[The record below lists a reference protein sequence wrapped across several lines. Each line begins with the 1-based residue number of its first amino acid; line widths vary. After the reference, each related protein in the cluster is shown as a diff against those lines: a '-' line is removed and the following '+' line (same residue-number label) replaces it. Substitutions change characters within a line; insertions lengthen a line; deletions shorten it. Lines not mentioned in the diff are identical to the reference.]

1 MIRAFL
7 LFAAMAGGALAQPG
21 PVSAPYPPSR
31 VIRQINWA
39 PKESITRKARDS
51 DNWPMTWADDDA
63 LYTAYGDGYGFE
75 PFIPEKLSLGLAKVN
90 GTPSAFTG
98 ENLRAPSL
106 EQRGGGRAG
115 RKASGLLCVESVLY
129 LWARNA
135 GNSQLAWSEDHGAT
149 WRWADWKFTNSFG
162 CPTFLS
168 FGRNYTGAIDQFV
181 YVYSPDAN
189 SAYEA
194 ADLLVLARVPKS
206 RVRERAAYEFFS
218 GRAGEPAWSSDLT
231 RSSAA
236 FAAARLCYR
245 VNVSFFPERKRFLLV
260 QPVPTA
266 ASRDR
271 TGKLDTRLAGG
282 LAVYDAPAPWG
293 PWTTVFFTTSWDV
306 GPGDSAS
313 FPTKWM
319 SPDGKRLHLVFSGD
333 DNFCVRKAQFQLSGT
348 DQ

>member
-218 GRAGEPAWSSDLT
+218 GRAGEPAGSRTSP
-231 RSSAA
+231 AV
-236 FAAARLCYR
+236 ARRLPPPDY
-245 VNVSFFPERKRFLLV
+245 
-260 QPVPTA
+260 A
-266 ASRDR
+266 
-271 TGKLDTRLAGG
+271 TG
-282 LAVYDAPAPWG
+282 
-293 PWTTVFFTTSWDV
+293 
-306 GPGDSAS
+306 
-313 FPTKWM
+313 
-319 SPDGKRLHLVFSGD
+319 
-333 DNFCVRKAQFQLSGT
+333 
-348 DQ
+348 